1 MENIVELTIK
11 STNPETGEVHEKT
24 LNGRAVLISAILDKS
39 VLETEEFIEAEP
51 ALTGEGE
58 PVSSALIGYSC
69 QDDKRLM
76 MLQMLGLLSEHD
88 PLFFPAF
95 LAEMLEIADEELYHE
110 FMRRCGREVFER

>member
-76 MLQMLGLLSEHD
+76 MLQMFGLLSKYD

-95 LAEMLEIADEELYHE
+95 LAEMLEIVDEELYCE
-110 FMRRCGREVFER
+110 FMRRYGRRVFEG